1 MRRLLIGLL
10 VAAAL
15 APVAAR
21 GGMVDTCCAC
31 VPDLAPGTTQQVAAP
46 TPAFFCAHITDPA
59 QSLAFETR
67 CGDLPNAGQLCRKTV
82 DPEVD
87 CRALLLAEDAI
98 ACPAVAGVPALG
110 HPALAGL
117 AALLA
122 GGALVGLRRRRPG
135 RPRRG

>member
-1 MRRLLIGLL
+1 MRRLLIGFL
-10 VAAAL
+10 VAAVL

-21 GGMVDTCCAC
+21 GGEPDLCCAC
-31 VPDLAPGTTQQVAAP
+31 VPDIAPVATAQLVDPTT
-46 TPAFFCAHITDPA
+46 AFFCAHITEPA

-67 CGDLPNAGQLCRKTV
+67 CGDLPDAGQLCRKTG

-87 CRALLLAEDAI
+87 CRALLLEEDSI
-98 ACPAVAGVPALG
+98 ACPADAGVPALG

-122 GGALVGLRRRRPG
+122 GGALVGLRRRRS
-135 RPRRG
+135 RPVRS